1 MVIIT
6 DRDINIFKVLSS
18 GASDL
23 TDIRRMLRDVYKT
36 EVTPNAL
43 QKRLSLLKKDG
54 YIQSRVYAK
63 KNEGIRVKKEGY
75 ENNESEKLMRSNIPF
90 ALYALTYLSIA
101 VLAER
106 GYDHNWIRACL
117 PGPPFIKHD
126 EMVREVVRAIKKEA
140 ARVGYSFGLVDELNL
155 KRMASK
161 YKSKENLP
169 DLLVRLTLDIG
180 SEQIVKRYNLEI
192 DNNTISPSYM
202 VDKVLR
208 SKRRTLIICND
219 SKTRM
224 EAFLRAFKAAV
235 KDEEKRSLINRKKKK
250 DRNQV
255 DEDIPLAH
263 KVVFTYIKEFCAKGF
278 LQTNFISIDEVPVYI
293 VPPEI
298 NKKIVIRGRGVYET

>member
-36 EVTPNAL
+36 EVTSNAL
-43 QKRLSLLKKDG
+43 QKRLSLLKKDD
-54 YIQSRVYAK
+54 YIQSKVYAK
-63 KNEGIRVKKEGY
+63 RNDGIRAKTEGY
-75 ENNESEKLMRSNIPF
+75 EKQENEKLMKTNSTF
-90 ALYALTYLSIA
+90 ALYALTVLSIA
-101 VLAER
+101 VLVER
-106 GYDHNWIRACL
+106 GYDHNWIRASL

-126 EMVREVVRAIKKEA
+126 EMVREIVRAIKREA

-155 KRMASK
+155 KKMASK

-180 SEQIVKRYNLEI
+180 SEKIIKRYNLEV

-202 VDKVLR
+202 VDKVLK

-235 KDEEKRSLINRKKKK
+235 RDDEKRNLIKRKG
-250 DRNQV
+250 NVQV

-263 KVVFTYIKEFCAKGF
+263 KVVFTYIREFCTKGF
-278 LQTNFISIDEVPVYI
+278 LQTNFISIHGEPVYI
-293 VPPEI
+293 ITPEI
-298 NKKIVIRGRGVYET
+298 NKKKVIRGKGTYDK